1 MVSKVLALHDMV
13 CLGRCSLTVVIPAL
27 SAQGMKVCPLPTAL
41 LSSDTGGFGPVYVR
55 ELTAEMEGIL
65 AKLQALEERF
75 DAVYS
80 GYLGSPAQA
89 ALVRRTMELFPGLRV
104 VDPVLGDQGRLYQSV
119 DEGMV
124 QAMEQLCSQAD
135 VITPNLTEACFLTG
149 TPMPQGPMDPLQAH
163 RLLQDLLRLGCRA
176 AVVTSAHLQGREGRL
191 ATLVQGEDGEAVALC
206 TQQLHAH
213 FPGTG
218 DLFASVLVGAL
229 LKGKDLQEAAAE
241 ASAFVARSIAY
252 TLERGTPV
260 REGVLL
266 EELLGELAGV
276 LSGAGMERLPL

>member
-1 MVSKVLALHDMV
+1 MPEADAFLGIGEIENIDQAVEQALAGKRFLDNQRAYCYPEQEKRVLTTPGHYAYV
-13 CLGRCSLTVVIPAL
+13 KIAEGCSNRCAYCAIPYIR
-27 SAQGMKVCPLPTAL
+27 GPL
-41 LSSDTGGFGPVYVR
+41 LSRP
-55 ELTAEMEGIL
+55 MENIE
-65 AKLQALEERF
+65 QE
-75 DAVYS
+75 
-80 GYLGSPAQA
+80 
-89 ALVRRTMELFPGLRV
+89 VRR
-104 VDPVLGDQGRLYQSV
+104 
-119 DEGMV
+119 
-124 QAMEQLCSQAD
+124 LCAAAD

-149 TPMPQGPMDPLQAH
+149 VPMPQGPMDPSQAR
-163 RLLQDLLRLGCRA
+163 RLLEDLLRLGCRA

-266 EELLGELAGV
+266 EELLGELAGG